1 MAPAYGAK
9 GGKMKCPNCGSK
21 ELTPF
26 YYGGDTPFQ
35 ICDDCG
41 CRFQSDGQDYWN
53 LSIPNLTRW
62 RGFNEMPPYE
72 TDILVKCNNYGNW
85 RIFVDQ
91 VYDEQNLSDLKKRNA
106 KWLPLMEPEEKK

>member
-1 MAPAYGAK
+1 
-9 GGKMKCPNCGSK
+9 
-21 ELTPF
+21 
-26 YYGGDTPFQ
+26 
-35 ICDDCG
+35 
-41 CRFQSDGQDYWN
+41 
-53 LSIPNLTRW
+53 
-62 RGFNEMPPYE
+62 MPPYE